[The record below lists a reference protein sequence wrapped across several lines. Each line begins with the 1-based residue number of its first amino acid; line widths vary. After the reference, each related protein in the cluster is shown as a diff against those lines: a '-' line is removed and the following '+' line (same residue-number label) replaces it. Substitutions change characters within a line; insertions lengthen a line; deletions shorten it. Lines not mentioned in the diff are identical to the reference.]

1 MKNSII
7 NSIANLING
16 LKREFNNAVVAKG
29 QDSLLVSSKVPFGTY
44 PQTWNE
50 GFTRFRAK
58 FNTFKEY
65 PSTS

>member
-7 NSIANLING
+7 NSINN

-29 QDSLLVSSKVPFGTY
+29 QDSLLVSSTVPFGTY
-44 PQTWNE
+44 PQSWKD
-50 GFTRFRAK
+50 GITRSRAK